1 MLPSLKQAGKQI
13 GRRLSR
19 TWENISEG
27 WRELV
32 PHSSEALTHF
42 SHHKDNERVPGG
54 AVSTFPNWSLL
65 AGEIEETDTELIVR
79 VELPGMEKTDCHIT
93 IDDSTLYLRGKKRF
107 ERSSNDST
115 YHVMERAYG
124 MFERAIPLPRYVDSD
139 HAEASYKNGVLTVT
153 MPKLEGKTGRI
164 IPVS

>member
-32 PHSSEALTHF
+32 HHSSEALTHF
-42 SHHKDNERVPGG
+42 SRHKDNERASTG
-54 AVSTFPNWSLL
+54 ALSAFPNWGLL
-65 AGEIEETDTELIVR
+65 AGEIEETDAELIVR
-79 VELPGMEKTDCHIT
+79 IELPGMEKTDFRIT
-93 IDDSTLYLRGKKRF
+93 LDDATLYLRGEKRF
-107 ERSSNDST
+107 ERSRNDST

-139 HAEASYKNGVLTVT
+139 RAEASYRNGVLTVT
-153 MPKLEGKTGRI
+153 LPKLEGKTGHT

>member
-1 MLPSLKQAGKQI
+1 MLSSLKQAGKQI
-13 GRRLSR
+13 GRGLSR
-19 TWENISEG
+19 TWENIADG

-32 PHSSEALTHF
+32 HHSGEALTHF
-42 SHHKDNERVPGG
+42 SRHKDSERTGG
-54 AVSTFPNWSLL
+54 ALSTFPNWSLL

-79 VELPGMEKTDCHIT
+79 VELPGMEKTDCRIT
-93 IDDSTLYLRGKKRF
+93 IDDSTLYLRGEKRF
-107 ERSSNDST
+107 ERSSSDST

-124 MFERAIPLPRYVDSD
+124 MFERVIPLPRYVDSD
-139 HAEASYKNGVLTVT
+139 RAEASYKNGVLTVT

>member
-32 PHSSEALTHF
+32 HHSSEALTHF
-42 SHHKDNERVPGG
+42 SHHKDNERAPGG
-54 AVSTFPNWSLL
+54 ALSTFPNWSLL

-79 VELPGMEKTDCHIT
+79 VELPGMEKTDCRIT
-93 IDDSTLYLRGKKRF
+93 IDDSTLYLRGEKRF
-107 ERSSNDST
+107 ERSSSDST

-124 MFERAIPLPRYVDSD
+124 MFERVIPLPRHVDSD
-139 HAEASYKNGVLTVT
+139 RAEASYKNGVLTVT

>member
-13 GRRLSR
+13 GRGLSR
-19 TWENISEG
+19 TWENIAEG

-32 PHSSEALTHF
+32 HHSGEALTHF
-42 SHHKDNERVPGG
+42 SRHKDNERSSGG
-54 AVSTFPNWSLL
+54 VLSTFPNWSLL

-79 VELPGMEKTDCHIT
+79 VELPGMEKTYCHIT
-93 IDDSTLYLRGKKRF
+93 IDDGTLYLRGEKRF

-139 HAEASYKNGVLTVT
+139 RAAASYKNGVLTVT
-153 MPKLEGKTGRI
+153 LPKSEGKTGRI